1 MAYETSNPPAKIW
14 GTMGG
19 ASGWYYTDG
28 DDDGTVVGSDYFS
41 DGDDLGMK
49 KGDVVH
55 SYDTSAD
62 LLTLFSVLSV
72 TAGGAASLK
81 VATVTT

>member
-1 MAYETSNPPAKIW
+1 MAYDVANPPVKTG
-14 GTMGG
+14 GTIGG
-19 ASGWYYTDG
+19 MSFWYYTDG

-49 KGDVVH
+49 VGDVLH
-55 SYDTSAD
+55 AYDTSNS